1 MVTLDQRLHIFSIF
15 AIYTAL
21 FVAVLSTVKITAVK
35 SDRIVRSIFT
45 IGHLGV
51 KCDGLLQLD
60 KRQVVTVEMLTP
72 PGSRMSHNVLY
83 NPDLGVIPRALVPA
97 EKHPLL

>member
-1 MVTLDQRLHIFSIF
+1 MVTLDQRLHVFSIF

-21 FVAVLSTVKITAVK
+21 FVAALSTVKITAVT
-35 SDRIVRSIFT
+35 SHRIVRS
-45 IGHLGV
+45 GHLGV

-72 PGSRMSHNVLY
+72 PGSRMSHNILY
-83 NPDLGVIPRALVPA
+83 NPDLGVVPRALVPA